1 MSVII
6 NMPAG
11 GIQQIDGDELFWFRK
26 AFASEWKGAVMLRLS
41 DDRIYSIEP
50 VDDLGR
56 KFSDA
61 GVPVARLTPPDTR
74 LRVYVNASNVKNV
87 DESNPV
93 IYHEKARSVLVFSRK
108 IRLAVRED
116 VDEAR
121 RLLKEARENTSGR
134 KPASRS

>member
-26 AFASEWKGAVMLRLS
+26 AFDSEWKGAVMLRLS
-41 DDRIYSIEP
+41 DDRIYSIES

-56 KFSDA
+56 KFSEA
-61 GVPVARLTPPDTR
+61 GVPVARMTPPDAR
-74 LRVYVNASNVKNV
+74 MKVYVNANKVKNV
-87 DESNPV
+87 DESDPV

-116 VDEAR
+116 VDEAS
-121 RLLKEARENTSGR
+121 RLLKEAR
-134 KPASRS
+134 KKASAGGEV